1 MWFVEAGCAWARRG
15 AESGT
20 EFTDTRRLTTMTA
33 TENERDDGTATGALG
48 RAKQRIGERNVSRL
62 RIAGLSAVLLSMLAA
77 PVAAQGSSCPSE
89 FGSGFGTFIN
99 NVFTL
104 VTVGG
109 AIGAGIAAAGA
120 WGMSQTSSDPQ
131 KKSNYKEWRNDA
143 AKTGLGLAGF
153 GIIWD
158 TATNLLPNSLA
169 SSVGDCVNAFGAMV
183 PVDAVTAVAAA
194 LPDAVTLL
202 A

>member
-1 MWFVEAGCAWARRG
+1 VA
-15 AESGT
+15 
-20 EFTDTRRLTTMTA
+20 
-33 TENERDDGTATGALG
+33 
-48 RAKQRIGERNVSRL
+48 RL
-62 RIAGLSAVLLSMLAA
+62 RIAGLSVAMLSMLAA
-77 PVAAQGSSCPSE
+77 PAAAQSCPSE

-99 NVFTL
+99 NVFTI

-109 AIGAGIAAAGA
+109 ALGAGIAAAGA

-158 TATNLLPNSLA
+158 TATGLLPGSLA
-169 SSVGDCVNAFGAMV
+169 GDIGNCVNAFAAAV
-183 PVDAVTAVAAA
+183 PVDAVAAAATA

>member
-1 MWFVEAGCAWARRG
+1 M
-15 AESGT
+15 
-20 EFTDTRRLTTMTA
+20 
-33 TENERDDGTATGALG
+33 
-48 RAKQRIGERNVSRL
+48 
-62 RIAGLSAVLLSMLAA
+62 LSMLAA
-77 PVAAQGSSCPSE
+77 PAAAQSSCPSE
-89 FGSGFGTFIN
+89 FGSGFGSFIN
-99 NVFTL
+99 NVFTI

-109 AIGAGIAAAGA
+109 ALGAGIAAAGA

-158 TATNLLPNSLA
+158 TATGLLPGSL
-169 SSVGDCVNAFGAMV
+169 SGDIGDCVNAFATAV
-183 PVDAVTAVAAA
+183 PVDAVAAAATA